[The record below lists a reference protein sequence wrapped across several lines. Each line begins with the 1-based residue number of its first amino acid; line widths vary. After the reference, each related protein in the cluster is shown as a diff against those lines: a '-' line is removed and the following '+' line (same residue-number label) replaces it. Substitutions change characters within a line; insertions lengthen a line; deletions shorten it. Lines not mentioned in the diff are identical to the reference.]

1 MLCSNALYG
10 QRQKCSYMS
19 QFRTWF
25 SYTELRK
32 TAGEQTFL
40 ISGISNHFSEICNR
54 SIEIHCGVELLE
66 SCNQGWNREVF
77 IQNNGLHVTVIK
89 FHLLSEDL
97 TTKIRTTLLAWC
109 MYFTYPMLYFII
121 TYIGC
126 FQESHFYFLLQSK
139 CYSLPFSHPKIE
151 LCYSALLWT
160 QNIAQLLY

>member
-54 SIEIHCGVELLE
+54 SIEIHCGVV
-66 SCNQGWNREVF
+66 CP
-77 IQNNGLHVTVIK
+77 
-89 FHLLSEDL
+89 
-97 TTKIRTTLLAWC
+97 TTLVKYVVKFDLKFIVLA
-109 MYFTYPMLYFII
+109 
-121 TYIGC
+121 
-126 FQESHFYFLLQSK
+126 
-139 CYSLPFSHPKIE
+139 
-151 LCYSALLWT
+151 
-160 QNIAQLLY
+160 